1 MVQGCFIFYPSL
13 NHAPLVFLVGTP
25 FRAMFCFENG
35 TAGARIF
42 IFWKFFPRPVC
53 DRAATTVG
61 MGAVERRDRRAEY
74 PPPPSQHTERGQAL
88 PIRLSSPLTKV
99 ETFGIALAGAAV
111 AWLSFVDPIWYA
123 YLEFAERECFSV
135 AYIAVT
141 VSAGLIGSHAPST
154 RLAEAFGIR
163 FY

>member
-1 MVQGCFIFYPSL
+1 M
-13 NHAPLVFLVGTP
+13 
-25 FRAMFCFENG
+25 R
-35 TAGARIF
+35 
-42 IFWKFFPRPVC
+42 
-53 DRAATTVG
+53 
-61 MGAVERRDRRAEY
+61 
-74 PPPPSQHTERGQAL
+74 
-88 PIRLSSPLTKV
+88 SPLAKV